1 MRCRIASDRLI
12 LAIDYHNLPLPFL
25 VLPKFSTLALF
36 LPPDVHPYPTAH
48 EATKASPKPLPL
60 RTQSPYRGSRR
71 IILIKVASRQSHR
84 AELPAADRA
93 ARLNEIGVFFGYPA
107 MVIAPPLQ
115 NRRLQGSLQLFLRI
129 HRLSIDLISE
139 MREVW
144 NCESF
149 SRYVTC

>member
-1 MRCRIASDRLI
+1 
-12 LAIDYHNLPLPFL
+12 
-25 VLPKFSTLALF
+25 
-36 LPPDVHPYPTAH
+36 
-48 EATKASPKPLPL
+48 
-60 RTQSPYRGSRR
+60 
-71 IILIKVASRQSHR
+71 
-84 AELPAADRA
+84 
-93 ARLNEIGVFFGYPA
+93 LNDMGVFFGYPA
-107 MVIAPPLQ
+107 MVIAPRLE